1 MVIDHD
7 RHDAAQWSR
16 CHGASATGQNSLTGA
31 DEVVHTPQ
39 FHSVLPGGTPIRGLP
54 LPWYVARWWGIVLC
68 IAYAVAAVSP
78 MLLLVALRSSSDHP
92 HMMEVGVDF
101 ALVGFTLLSLQFVL
115 AGRFAWIEGPF
126 GLGKLMRF
134 HRAMGIVAAALL
146 LAHPL
151 LLIPKFGPFLLTRFR
166 VHWYLWAGRFGAIIL
181 LLHVLTALLR
191 RVLPF
196 RYETWRR
203 LHTAA
208 ALLLLMIGA
217 LHSLAIGDDLA
228 NTRARML
235 WLAVAVMGVGA
246 WTYSRVVRPL
256 LMRRPARGHLFTVGS
271 VSSEAPNVWTVILAR
286 VAKRKTS
293 PFNYAPGQF
302 QFIRIRHESRW
313 SEEHPF
319 TIASSPTRNEEIC
332 LTIKGCGDFTS
343 KIGLVQKGEL
353 ATIHGPFG
361 RFSHLF
367 YPEERDLVF
376 IAGGVG
382 ITPHISMLR
391 YMRDTRDPR
400 QVLLLYASRRE
411 ADILFGKELEEME
424 RDGFP
429 NLTVVHILSEPT
441 RDWHGETGRLDANRV
456 MRWVGGVEGK
466 VFYLCCPPPMT
477 RALLHGLKRKG
488 VSSDSLRTDFFAI

>member
-1 MVIDHD
+1 MV
-7 RHDAAQWSR
+7 R
-16 CHGASATGQNSLTGA
+16 
-31 DEVVHTPQ
+31 TPQ
-39 FHSVLPGGTPIRGLP
+39 SHSILPGPTQIRGLT
-54 LPWYVARWWGIVLC
+54 LPWYVAKWWGSVLC
-68 IAYAVAAVSP
+68 AAYMVTAVTP
-78 MLLLVALRSSSDHP
+78 LILLMALRSSFDHP
-92 HMMEVGVDF
+92 RLMEVGVDT

-126 GLGKLMRF
+126 GLDRLMRY
-134 HRAMGIVAAALL
+134 HRVMALVVTVL
-146 LAHPL
+146 LVAHPL

-166 VHWYLWAGRFGAIIL
+166 VHWYLWAGRFAAIIL

-203 LHTAA
+203 LHTSAA
-208 ALLLLMIGA
+208 ILLVTIGA
-217 LHSLAIGDDLA
+217 LHSLAIGDDLTS
-228 NTRARML
+228 TRAWVV
-235 WLAVAVMGVGA
+235 WLAVAGVGVGA
-246 WTYSRVVRPL
+246 WGYSCVVRPI
-256 LMRRPARGHLFTVGS
+256 LMRAPERGHLFTVAS
-271 VSSEAPNVWTVILAR
+271 VRPEAPNVWTVTLLR
-286 VAKRKTS
+286 VAIRKTS

-343 KIGLVQKGEL
+343 NIGLVQKGEL

-400 QVLLLYASRRE
+400 RVLLLYASRRE
-411 ADILFGKELEEME
+411 ADVLFGKELKEME

-429 NLTVVHILSEPT
+429 NLTVVHFLSEPT
-441 RDWHGETGRLDANRV
+441 RDWHGESGRLDADRV
-456 MRWVGGVEGK
+456 VWWVGEMDRK
-466 VFYLCCPPPMT
+466 AFYLCCPPPMT
-477 RALLHGLKRKG
+477 RALLRGLKRYG
-488 VSSDSLRTDFFAI
+488 VSSHSLHTDFFAI